1 MNTINKNCQYVFLST
16 NELSKEDEICNT
28 AYGFAISGKD
38 GIGMGHHLYII
49 SDDEINHGDYF
60 YSKAFD
66 NIRQSSVD
74 KYDAD
79 GCDKVIATTNP
90 ELHSY
95 VERGVSNEFVE
106 GVAKISQSD
115 IEHIISLYNE
125 KGKNVDVDKLA
136 EKSYENGIRYKKM
149 NSRYPYKIGYGNGY
163 NQCLQDN
170 ADKKF
175 TLQDLK
181 ESYNEGRLNHK
192 EPIQGWDNFIRP
204 LLTKK
209 FDLEDMRKIMNIGMS
224 LRQDQLNGYAGKSG
238 EEHLQEYAR
247 CLDQEQPKKDT
258 IMVEYEN
265 ELCND
270 VLDEGTNYKEF
281 VEQRLKVKDGCIVIV
296 R

>member
-1 MNTINKNCQYVFLST
+1 MNKNSLYVFLST
-16 NELSKEDEICNT
+16 NQLSKEGEICNT

-49 SDDEINHGDYF
+49 SDDEIKEGDWVLEDNKQYPDKVVQVKTKGDYGMRA
-60 YSKAFD
+60 KK
-66 NIRQSSVD
+66 I
-74 KYDAD
+74 
-79 GCDKVIATTNP
+79 IATTNR
-90 ELHSY
+90 ELEIK
-95 VERGVSNEFVE
+95 VRDNSNN
-106 GVAKISQSD
+106 GDGATLDYIGHTIYKLPNISQSD
-115 IEHIISLYNE
+115 IEYIISLHNKKDKGVDVANE
-125 KGKNVDVDKLA
+125 KLANEFSIVRVNAMKGKWDSHIVMHESFNGFCVG
-136 EKSYENGIRYKKM
+136 YE
-149 NSRYPYKIGYGNGY
+149 
-163 NQCLQDN
+163 QCLSDN
-170 ADKKF
+170 AD
-175 TLQDLK
+175 
-181 ESYNEGRLNHK
+181 
-192 EPIQGWDNFIRP
+192 
-204 LLTKK
+204 KK